1 MGKNVKYSQ
10 LKTYLRGSDDKESAC
25 NAGYLGLISGWRH
38 VHTLKNQVF
47 NDYLGF
53 PSASGVKNSPTN
65 AGDPGSIPG
74 SGRSPREGNDNP
86 LQYPC
91 LGNSMDRG
99 AWQVESMGTQ
109 RFAQNLPTRQQK
121 LCVFSDIGRGSQC
134 KCRTET
140 EQNMANEDLS
150 RPHKGTHLY
159 MRAFTS
165 AHRNT

>member
-10 LKTYLRGSDDKESAC
+10 LKTYLGGSDDKESAC

-99 AWQVESMGTQ
+99 GWQDRVHGDSKI
-109 RFAQNLPTRQQK
+109 RTR
-121 LCVFSDIGRGSQC
+121 LND
-134 KCRTET
+134 
-140 EQNMANEDLS
+140 
-150 RPHKGTHLY
+150 
-159 MRAFTS
+159 
-165 AHRNT
+165 